1 MSLQTLIFR
10 QYTAEGRCITAAGV
24 EEVDVTSPVQAA
36 EVIASMASEG
46 WLHEATVADGAL
58 L

>member
-1 MSLQTLIFR
+1 MSMRTLLFR

-24 EEVDVTSPVQAA
+24 EEVDVADQEQEA
-36 EVIASMASEG
+36 EVIASLAAEG
-46 WLHEATVADGAL
+46 WVHEATMTDGAL